1 MDTTTLAAFLAV
13 DLLLVFTP
21 GADWAYA
28 ISAGLRER
36 SVVPAVAGL
45 IAGYAGYTLLAVA
58 GLVMIVAGSPAV
70 LTALTVAGAGY
81 LVWLGWGML
90 RKPAVPTAS
99 EEGSSG
105 AAASAPF
112 TGAAGASASAPSA
125 PFTGVARDAGASR
138 ARLVIRGMGT
148 SGLNPKALLLY
159 FSLFPQFIDTS
170 GGWPVAAQT
179 GLLGTL
185 HMTACAVV
193 YLGVGVLAR
202 TVLKTRPSAARAVT
216 RASGVM
222 MIVIGGFLLVERLA
236 G

>member
-28 ISAGLRER
+28 IAAGLRDR

-58 GLVMIVAGSPAV
+58 GLVVIVASSATL

-81 LVWLGWGML
+81 LMWLGWGVL
-90 RKPAVPTAS
+90 RQPATFAVSEKPM
-99 EEGSSG
+99 GSSRWQIMLKG
-105 AAASAPF
+105 A
-112 TGAAGASASAPSA
+112 G
-125 PFTGVARDAGASR
+125 
-138 ARLVIRGMGT
+138 I

-159 FSLFPQFIDTS
+159 FSLFPQFIDPATS
-170 GGWPVAAQT
+170 WPVAAQT

-185 HMTACAVV
+185 HMTACAVI
-193 YLGVGVLAR
+193 YLAVAVLAR
-202 TVLKTRPSAARAVT
+202 TVLRTRPSAARAVS
-216 RASGVM
+216 RASGAM
-222 MIVIGGFLLVERLA
+222 MIVIGGFLLAERLV

>member
-13 DLLLVFTP
+13 DLLLIFTP

-28 ISAGLRER
+28 ITSGLRDR

-45 IAGYAGYTLLAVA
+45 VAGYAGYTLLAVA
-58 GLVMIVAGSPAV
+58 GLVVIVASSATL

-81 LVWLGWGML
+81 LVWLGWGVLRQPATLTAAGEETGPEGTSRLRVML
-90 RKPAVPTAS
+90 R
-99 EEGSSG
+99 GIG
-105 AAASAPF
+105 
-112 TGAAGASASAPSA
+112 
-125 PFTGVARDAGASR
+125 
-138 ARLVIRGMGT
+138 I

-159 FSLFPQFIDTS
+159 FSLFPQFIDPS
-170 GGWPVAAQT
+170 GAWPVAGQT
-179 GLLGTL
+179 GLLGSL

-193 YLGVGVLAR
+193 YLTVGVLAR
-202 TVLKTRPSAARAVT
+202 TVLRARPAAARAVT
-216 RASGVM
+216 RVSGAM

>member
-28 ISAGLRER
+28 ISAGLRGR

-58 GLVMIVAGSPAV
+58 GLVVIVAGSPAL

-81 LVWLGWGML
+81 LVWLGWGVL
-90 RKPAVPTAS
+90 RGPAALTAS
-99 EEGSSG
+99 EEEMG
-105 AAASAPF
+105 P
-112 TGAAGASASAPSA
+112 
-125 PFTGVARDAGASR
+125 SR
-138 ARLVIRGMGT
+138 ARIMLRGAGI

-159 FSLFPQFIDTS
+159 FSLFPQFIDSATS
-170 GGWPVAAQT
+170 WPVAAQT

-216 RASGVM
+216 RVSGAM
-222 MIVIGGFLLVERLA
+222 MIAIGGFLLVERLA

>member
-1 MDTTTLAAFLAV
+1 METTTLAAFLAV

-28 ISAGLRER
+28 ITAGVKGR

-58 GLVMIVAGSPAV
+58 GLVVVVANSATL
-70 LTALTVAGAGY
+70 LTALTLAGAGY
-81 LVWLGWGML
+81 LVWLGCGVL
-90 RKPAVPTAS
+90 RQPAVLTAS
-99 EEGSSG
+99 EDEVGSSRLRIMLKG
-105 AAASAPF
+105 A
-112 TGAAGASASAPSA
+112 G
-125 PFTGVARDAGASR
+125 
-138 ARLVIRGMGT
+138 I

-159 FSLFPQFIDTS
+159 FSLFPQFIDPA
-170 GGWPVAAQT
+170 GGWPVATQT

-193 YLGVGVLAR
+193 YLAVGVLAR
-202 TVLKTRPSAARAVT
+202 TVLKTRPAAARAVT
-216 RASGVM
+216 RVSGAL
-222 MIVIGGFLLVERLA
+222 MIAIGGFLLVERLA

>member
-1 MDTTTLAAFLAV
+1 MDTTTVAAFLAM

-28 ISAGLRER
+28 IAAGLRDR

-58 GLVMIVAGSPAV
+58 GLAVIVASSASL
-70 LTALTVAGAGY
+70 LTALTVLGAVY
-81 LVWLGWGML
+81 LMWLGWGVL
-90 RKPAVPTAS
+90 RKPSTL
-99 EEGSSG
+99 
-105 AAASAPF
+105 AAATED
-112 TGAAGASASAPSA
+112 TGSTRLQIMLRGAG
-125 PFTGVARDAGASR
+125 
-138 ARLVIRGMGT
+138 I

-159 FSLFPQFIDTS
+159 FSLFPQFIKPA

-179 GLLGTL
+179 GLLGAL

-193 YLGVGVLAR
+193 YLAVGVLAR
-202 TVLKTRPSAARAVT
+202 TVLTTRPSVARAVT

-222 MIVIGGFLLVERLA
+222 MIVIGGLLLVERLA

>member
-28 ISAGLRER
+28 IAAGLRDR
-36 SVVPAVAGL
+36 SVVSAVAGL
-45 IAGYAGYTLLAVA
+45 ITGYVGYTLLAVA
-58 GLVMIVAGSPAV
+58 GLAVLVASSATL

-81 LVWLGWGML
+81 LVWLGCNVL
-90 RKPAVPTAS
+90 RQPAVLTAG
-99 EEGSSG
+99 EE
-105 AAASAPF
+105 P
-112 TGAAGASASAPSA
+112 
-125 PFTGVARDAGASR
+125 VGASR
-138 ARLVIRGMGT
+138 RQVMLKGIGI

-159 FSLFPQFIDTS
+159 LSLFPQFIHPAT
-170 GGWPVAAQT
+170 GWPVAVQT
-179 GLLGTL
+179 GVLGTL

-216 RASGVM
+216 RVSGVM
-222 MIVIGGFLLVERLA
+222 MIAIGGFLLAEQLA
-236 G
+236 

>member
-1 MDTTTLAAFLAV
+1 MDTTTVAAFLAV

-28 ISAGLRER
+28 ITAGLRDR

-45 IAGYAGYTLLAVA
+45 IAGYAGYTVLAVA
-58 GLVMIVAGSPAV
+58 GLVVIVANSATV
-70 LTALTVAGAGY
+70 LTALTVAGAVY
-81 LVWLGWGML
+81 LMWLGWGVL
-90 RKPAVPTAS
+90 SRPAVL
-99 EEGSSG
+99 
-105 AAASAPF
+105 
-112 TGAAGASASAPSA
+112 GASTEAMPSSRRQIMLK
-125 PFTGVARDAGASR
+125 GAG
-138 ARLVIRGMGT
+138 I

-159 FSLFPQFIDTS
+159 FSLFPQFIDP
-170 GGWPVAAQT
+170 GAGWPVAAQT

-193 YLGVGVLAR
+193 YLAVGVLAR
-202 TVLKTRPSAARAVT
+202 TVLRTRPSAARAVT
-216 RASGVM
+216 RASGAM

>member
-1 MDTTTLAAFLAV
+1 MDTTTVAAFLAV

-58 GLVMIVAGSPAV
+58 GLVVIVASSPTV
-70 LTALTVAGAGY
+70 LTALTVTGAVYLMWLGLGVLRQPAALTASTQSMDSSRRQIVLKGAG
-81 LVWLGWGML
+81 
-90 RKPAVPTAS
+90 
-99 EEGSSG
+99 
-105 AAASAPF
+105 
-112 TGAAGASASAPSA
+112 
-125 PFTGVARDAGASR
+125 
-138 ARLVIRGMGT
+138 I

-159 FSLFPQFIDTS
+159 FSLFPQFIDS
-170 GGWPVAAQT
+170 AASWPVAAQT

-185 HMTACAVV
+185 HMTACALV
-193 YLGVGVLAR
+193 YLAVGVLAR
-202 TVLKTRPSAARAVT
+202 TVLRTRPSAARAVT
-216 RASGVM
+216 RFSGAM
-222 MIVIGGFLLVERLA
+222 MIAIGGFLLVERLA

>member
-28 ISAGLRER
+28 IAAGLRDR

-45 IAGYAGYTLLAVA
+45 ITGYVGYTLLAVA
-58 GLVMIVAGSPAV
+58 GLAV
-70 LTALTVAGAGY
+70 LVASSATLLTVLTVAGAGY
-81 LVWLGWGML
+81 LVWLGCNVL
-90 RKPAVPTAS
+90 RQPAVLTAG
-99 EEGSSG
+99 EES
-105 AAASAPF
+105 
-112 TGAAGASASAPSA
+112 
-125 PFTGVARDAGASR
+125 VGASR
-138 ARLVIRGMGT
+138 RQVMLKGIGI

-159 FSLFPQFIDTS
+159 LALFPQFIHPAT
-170 GGWPVAAQT
+170 GWPVAVQT
-179 GLLGTL
+179 GVLGTL

-222 MIVIGGFLLVERLA
+222 MIAIGGFLLVEQLS
-236 G
+236 

>member
-28 ISAGLRER
+28 ITAGLRDR

-45 IAGYAGYTLLAVA
+45 VAGYAGYTLLAVA
-58 GLVMIVAGSPAV
+58 GLVVIVASSGTL
-70 LTALTVAGAGY
+70 LTALTMAGAGY
-81 LVWLGWGML
+81 LVWLGWGVL
-90 RKPAVPTAS
+90 RQPATLTAS
-99 EEGSSG
+99 EAEVGTQGSS
-105 AAASAPF
+105 
-112 TGAAGASASAPSA
+112 
-125 PFTGVARDAGASR
+125 
-138 ARLVIRGMGT
+138 RLRVMFRGIGI

-159 FSLFPQFIDTS
+159 FSLFPQFIDPA
-170 GGWPVAAQT
+170 GAWPVAGQT
-179 GLLGTL
+179 GLLGSL

-193 YLGVGVLAR
+193 YLTVGVLAR
-202 TVLKTRPSAARAVT
+202 TVLRTRPSAARAVT
-216 RASGVM
+216 RVSGAM

>member
-1 MDTTTLAAFLAV
+1 MDTTTLAGFLAV

-28 ISAGLRER
+28 IAAGLRDR

-58 GLVMIVAGSPAV
+58 GLVVIVASSATL

-81 LVWLGWGML
+81 LVWLGWSVL
-90 RKPAVPTAS
+90 RQPAALAAS
-99 EEGSSG
+99 DAAVGSSRLQIMLKG
-105 AAASAPF
+105 A
-112 TGAAGASASAPSA
+112 
-125 PFTGVARDAGASR
+125 
-138 ARLVIRGMGT
+138 GT

-159 FSLFPQFIDTS
+159 FSLFPQFIDPAT
-170 GGWPVAAQT
+170 GWPVAAQT

-193 YLGVGVLAR
+193 YLAVAVLAR
-202 TVLKTRPSAARAVT
+202 TVLKTRPSATRAVT
-216 RASGVM
+216 RGSGAM
-222 MIVIGGFLLVERLA
+222 MIAIGGFLLVERLA

>member
-1 MDTTTLAAFLAV
+1 MDTTTIAAFLAV

-28 ISAGLRER
+28 ITAGLRDR

-58 GLVMIVAGSPAV
+58 GLVVIVASSAS
-70 LTALTVAGAGY
+70 LITALTVLGAAY
-81 LVWLGWGML
+81 LMWLGWGVL
-90 RKPAVPTAS
+90 RKPAVL
-99 EEGSSG
+99 
-105 AAASAPF
+105 AASTEKMASSRLQIMLK
-112 TGAAGASASAPSA
+112 GAG
-125 PFTGVARDAGASR
+125 
-138 ARLVIRGMGT
+138 I

-159 FSLFPQFIDTS
+159 FSLFPQFIDFG

-179 GLLGTL
+179 GLLGML

-193 YLGVGVLAR
+193 YLAVGVLAR

-216 RASGVM
+216 RTSGAM
-222 MIVIGGFLLVERLA
+222 MIVIGGLLLVERLA

>member
-13 DLLLVFTP
+13 DLLLIFTP

-28 ISAGLRER
+28 ITSGLRDR

-45 IAGYAGYTLLAVA
+45 VAGYAGYTLLAVA
-58 GLVMIVAGSPAV
+58 GLVVIVASSATL

-81 LVWLGWGML
+81 LVWLGWGVLRQPATLTAAGEETDPEGTSRLRVML
-90 RKPAVPTAS
+90 R
-99 EEGSSG
+99 GIG
-105 AAASAPF
+105 
-112 TGAAGASASAPSA
+112 
-125 PFTGVARDAGASR
+125 
-138 ARLVIRGMGT
+138 I

-159 FSLFPQFIDTS
+159 FSLFPQFIDPA
-170 GGWPVAAQT
+170 GAWPVAGQT
-179 GLLGTL
+179 GLLGSL

-193 YLGVGVLAR
+193 YLTVGVLAR
-202 TVLKTRPSAARAVT
+202 TVLRTRPAAARAVT
-216 RASGVM
+216 RVSGAM